1 MHRFTCTRDRIV
13 RTDKP
18 AHLGIIV
25 PAVEVIQPRL
35 CIVVVPP
42 VAEGVGVACR
52 PAVGVLHRA
61 LAPCVVAVLR
71 SKLAAYGV
79 CYGYDVALQIID
91 IVVKMIV
98 RISKTNTI
106 TSRVV
111 EEPHGALSGLLRQN
125 LTAVEE
131 ILRGDAVDRLARPYP
146 VGVIGEA
153 QRIFILCCC
162 RETATLPSH
171 IPAEIA
177 RRVADGVVGNGLAVV
192 GRQQITPGAVAVGV
206 ADRMERRAK
215 LAGGV
220 VIFALTQDI
229 AAGIIFVG
237 KRLALRRAVVAN
249 QLVFTIVGILFAQR
263 IVFVGLPCA
272 FGGNIAIGII

>member
-1 MHRFTCTRDRIV
+1 MIAAV
-13 RTDKP
+13 RHADT
-18 AHLGIIV
+18 
-25 PAVEVIQPRL
+25 
-35 CIVVVPP
+35 
-42 VAEGVGVACR
+42 
-52 PAVGVLHRA
+52 
-61 LAPCVVAVLR
+61 
-71 SKLAAYGV
+71 
-79 CYGYDVALQIID
+79 VALL
-91 IVVKMIV
+91 
-98 RISKTNTI
+98 
-106 TSRVV
+106 VV

-131 ILRGDAVDRLARPYP
+131 ILRGDAVDRLARSYP

-153 QRIFILCCC
+153 QRIFVLCCT
-162 RETATLPSH
+162 RKLSALPSH

-177 RRVADGVVGNGLAVV
+177 RRVTDGVVGNGLAVV

-237 KRLALRRAVVAN
+237 KRLALRRAVVAY

-263 IVFVGLPCA
+263 IVFAGLPCA

>member
-1 MHRFTCTRDRIV
+1 MGIGHNILVRI
-13 RTDKP
+13 DKP
-18 AHLGIIV
+18 AHLRIIV
-25 PAVEVIQPRL
+25 PAVEVIQSRL
-35 CIVVVPP
+35 GIVVISPI
-42 VAEGVGVACR
+42 AEGIGVACC

-61 LAPCVVAVLR
+61 IAPCVVRIPGHNPAVAGVHQADDITLQVIHVVER
-71 SKLAAYGV
+71 IAVADHADAVPLA
-79 CYGYDVALQIID
+79 I
-91 IVVKMIV
+91 
-98 RISKTNTI
+98 
-106 TSRVV
+106 V
-111 EEPHGALSGLLRQN
+111 EEPNGALSGLLRQN

-131 ILRGDAVDRLARPYP
+131 ILRGDAVDRLARSYP

-153 QRIFILCCC
+153 QRL
-162 RETATLPSH
+162 RVLGRSGQAPARPVKA
-171 IPAEIA
+171 PAEIA
-177 RRVADGVVGNGLAVV
+177 RRVTDGVVGDGLTVV

-237 KRLALRRAVVAN
+237 KRLTLRHAVVAN

-263 IVFVGLPCA
+263 IVFIGLPCA

>member
-61 LAPCVVAVLR
+61 LAPCVVRIPGHNPAVAGVHQADDITLQVIHVVER
-71 SKLAAYGV
+71 IAVADHADAVPLA
-79 CYGYDVALQIID
+79 I
-91 IVVKMIV
+91 
-98 RISKTNTI
+98 
-106 TSRVV
+106 V
-111 EEPHGALSGLLRQN
+111 EEPNGALSGLLRQN

-131 ILRGDAVDRLARPYP
+131 ILRGDAVDRLARSYP

-153 QRIFILCCC
+153 QRL
-162 RETATLPSH
+162 RVLGRSGQAPARPVKA
-171 IPAEIA
+171 PAEIA
-177 RRVADGVVGNGLAVV
+177 RRVTDGVVGDGLTVV

-206 ADRMERRAK
+206 GFGLQDLAQSAGCVGVPLDRQDVPCLTVGVDE
-215 LAGGV
+215 GGV
-220 VIFALTQDI
+220 L
-229 AAGIIFVG
+229 G
-237 KRLALRRAVVAN
+237 LAVVAYF
-249 QLVFTIVGILFAQR
+249 LFLWCLICLGISLSYF
-263 IVFVGLPCA
+263 IPCL
-272 FGGNIAIGII
+272 

>member
-61 LAPCVVAVLR
+61 LAPCVVRIPGHNPAVAGVHQADDITLQVIHVVER
-71 SKLAAYGV
+71 IAVADHADAVPLA
-79 CYGYDVALQIID
+79 I
-91 IVVKMIV
+91 
-98 RISKTNTI
+98 
-106 TSRVV
+106 V

-131 ILRGDAVDRLARPYP
+131 IFRGDAVDRLA
-146 VGVIGEA
+146 G
-153 QRIFILCCC
+153 
-162 RETATLPSH
+162 
-171 IPAEIA
+171 
-177 RRVADGVVGNGLAVV
+177 ADTVSVVL
-192 GRQQITPGAVAVGV
+192 IAVGV
-206 ADRMERRAK
+206 AAVGDFPQLPAHPGV
-215 LAGGV
+215 AG
-220 VIFALTQDI
+220 
-229 AAGIIFVG
+229 
-237 KRLALRRAVVAN
+237 AVVAGHVADVEEGVSYTPN
-249 QLVFTIVGILFAQR
+249 SHRPTYDSIQ
-263 IVFVGLPCA
+263 
-272 FGGNIAIGII
+272 